1 MTPVRRAALLA
12 APLAVAAVALSAC
25 NPVHVN
31 EIVSPTPSGSAL
43 ATPYTAHESEAA
55 SESAAP
61 VDAAT
66 FFSSTSVAKYSVAS
80 VTVDGATVEPGVFK
94 AVSVFGNA
102 EDGSATLT
110 TIGLCDGSVYALSGK
125 GATVTSTAG
134 EAWSTAKCGDA
145 EGEAVASKVHSIL
158 EGKLTASAEG
168 DEITLKGAKG
178 SLVLTAAH

>member
-61 VDAAT
+61 VDRAIYQKLFRLPATPLAA
-66 FFSSTSVAKYSVAS
+66 
-80 VTVDGATVEPGVFK
+80 GA
-94 AVSVFGNA
+94 
-102 EDGSATLT
+102 DR
-110 TIGLCDGSVYALSGK
+110 SG
-125 GATVTSTAG
+125 
-134 EAWSTAKCGDA
+134 
-145 EGEAVASKVHSIL
+145 
-158 EGKLTASAEG
+158 
-168 DEITLKGAKG
+168 
-178 SLVLTAAH
+178 